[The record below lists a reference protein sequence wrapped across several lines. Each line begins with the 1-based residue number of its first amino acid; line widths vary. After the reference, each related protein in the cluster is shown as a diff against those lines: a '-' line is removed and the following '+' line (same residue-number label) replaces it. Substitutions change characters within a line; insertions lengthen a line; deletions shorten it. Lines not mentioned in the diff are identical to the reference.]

1 MVPYLPDSGIEFVN
15 DRLKINCS
23 VISAT
28 ELLVNLQMKL
38 HEILQFAAATI
49 PIVAV
54 IWQIAEMK
62 NQFYKY
68 VDSNNENQNFR
79 IAELEKNLAI
89 IRHSWDERKMFV
101 DYQFHGL
108 NEKLDHKYQRLA
120 NEIKELQRQ

>member
-1 MVPYLPDSGIEFVN
+1 
-15 DRLKINCS
+15 
-23 VISAT
+23 
-28 ELLVNLQMKL
+28 MKL
-38 HEILQFAAATI
+38 HEILQFVTATI

-68 VDSNNENQNFR
+68 VDSNNDNQNFR

-89 IRHSWDERKMFV
+89 LRNSGDERKVFV
-101 DYQFHGL
+101 DYQLHGL

-120 NEIKELQRQ
+120 NEIKNLQKE